1 MPATSPAAPTISRS
15 PAAWD
20 QLRAREQ
27 AYELERAAYAAM
39 RAGVHDHFPDGRVPD
54 EASLTEEQR
63 QLIRD
68 HDDALSLLR
77 AARGTVI
84 QLPD

>member
-27 AYELERAAYAAM
+27 VYELERTAYAAM
-39 RAGVHDHFPDGRVPD
+39 RAGVHDHFPAGRVPPD
-54 EASLTEEQR
+54 AELTDEQR
-63 QLIRD
+63 RLIRE
-68 HDDALSLLR
+68 HDDALALLR
-77 AARGTVI
+77 ATRSRVI